1 MNELR
6 KIVESIGGTRDY
18 ECVKCCDDF
27 SRISSLKRH
36 VESLHEK
43 RVEFECE
50 NCKKVFGR
58 KNGLK
63 DQTLSGNGDIFCVKN
78 ERVYL
83 LVGEDGVNTE
93 RINIELER
101 NAHVTFVSMDTLEMA

>member
-1 MNELR
+1 MKR
-6 KIVESIGGTRDY
+6 IGGSRDDK
-18 ECVKCCDDF
+18 CVRCGNDF
-27 SRISSLKRH
+27 SKISSLKRH
-36 VESLHEK
+36 IGSLHEK
-43 RVEFECE
+43 IVEFECE

-83 LVGEDGVNTE
+83 LVGKE
-93 RINIELER
+93 
-101 NAHVTFVSMDTLEMA
+101 